1 MSAWLHPASDD
12 LVDEAAHPPAAL
24 ATLVGVELAAYLG
37 TVTALVT
44 LAIGAMWV
52 VASVLGRRID
62 DMGSGL
68 GARIDDMGARID
80 VMGAALGARIDDMGA
95 ALGARMD
102 RLEAQNDAIVGAV
115 GDLGQR
121 VAHLEARNS

>member
-68 GARIDDMGARID
+68 GARIDDMGA
-80 VMGAALGARIDDMGA
+80 

-102 RLEAQNDAIVGAV
+102 RLEAQNDAILGAL